1 MKHCSKCTVEYADD
15 IVFCPHCGDKLIDGN
30 LQYTCPNCGQLLG
43 SSFEKFCPHCGQQF
57 MAHTNDTSSQSS
69 TKTKS
74 SNHTIIIAISVIV
87 ILVGGYFV
95 FKQNLINAGIVSP
108 STAEEYYNYSNYL
121 SATDSLKSASMH
133 KLAAI
138 NGHPEAQY
146 EEGIKC
152 YENPFLGRLAIDGYN
167 KISSEGYSWFL
178 KASEQ
183 GHVMAQYQL
192 GNIYE
197 YGSIGF
203 VDTNEAYRYYKLAA
217 DGNNPNA
224 YFKLG
229 IAYKNGITVEKDT
242 VQAFKMYN
250 KAYELGNNK
259 AGYVVALRYWRGDGV
274 EKNKQK
280 SLGMLEEL
288 DKKNFGPAQRKLGII
303 YKYGFDVQKDVGKAI
318 DYFNKAIKNHDI
330 ESYAYLGD
338 IFWHDGIHCDYNKA
352 FRYYS
357 EGADHNDK
365 KSMIGLR
372 NLYLV
377 GNGVERDLDM
387 ARFWHEK
394 AQVTADPKNYN
405 NY

>member
-30 LQYTCPNCGQLLG
+30 LQYTCPNCGKLLG

-74 SNHTIIIAISVIV
+74 SSHTIIIAISVIV

-121 SATDSLKSASMH
+121 STTDSLKSASMH

-203 VDTNEAYRYYKLAA
+203 VDTDEAYRYYKLAA
-217 DGNNPNA
+217 DGNNPHA

-274 EKNKQK
+274 EKTN
-280 SLGMLEEL
+280 
-288 DKKNFGPAQRKLGII
+288 
-303 YKYGFDVQKDVGKAI
+303 
-318 DYFNKAIKNHDI
+318 KNH
-330 ESYAYLGD
+330 
-338 IFWHDGIHCDYNKA
+338 
-352 FRYYS
+352 
-357 EGADHNDK
+357 
-365 KSMIGLR
+365 
-372 NLYLV
+372 
-377 GNGVERDLDM
+377 
-387 ARFWHEK
+387 
-394 AQVTADPKNYN
+394 
-405 NY
+405 